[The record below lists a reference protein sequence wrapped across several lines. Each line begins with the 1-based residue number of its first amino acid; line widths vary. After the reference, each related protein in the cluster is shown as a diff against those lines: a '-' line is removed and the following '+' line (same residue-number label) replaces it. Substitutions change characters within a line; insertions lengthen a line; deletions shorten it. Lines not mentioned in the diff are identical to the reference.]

1 MHENGKSKETNIKD
15 HTNETMEDPKTD
27 QEEPIK
33 TTQAA
38 QDQPVESIATIVEND
53 IPCNLTQY
61 SGIKSNSVD
70 QPHNE
75 PLNLCIAD
83 NTDLTNA
90 PLDLSLNK

>member
-1 MHENGKSKETNIKD
+1 MKESKTV
-15 HTNETMEDPKTD
+15 

-53 IPCNLTQY
+53 IPCDLTQY

-70 QPHNE
+70 EPHNE
-75 PLNLCIAD
+75 PINLCLAD
-83 NTDLTNA
+83 NTDLTDA